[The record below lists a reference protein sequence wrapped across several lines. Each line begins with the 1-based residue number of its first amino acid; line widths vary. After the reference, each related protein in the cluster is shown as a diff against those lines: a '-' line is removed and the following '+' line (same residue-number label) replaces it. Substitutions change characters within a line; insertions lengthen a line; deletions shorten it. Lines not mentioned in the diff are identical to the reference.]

1 MILQYSPFIL
11 IYLGS
16 FLLGLYLLLLTR
28 RLPDTPGLLPLQGI
42 CIGASI
48 WALAYALEL
57 AVITAGGNLVTTA
70 AEYLGIFILVP
81 SFLFFVLSYTGRSRY
96 LTRSTLLVIALPLI
110 LFYLAMITNPLHS
123 LYYTSISP
131 YSLGGFVLFIYEYG
145 PIFWIAFLYMM
156 ALVGFS
162 LSLLLAA
169 WLDYPSFYRPQI
181 GLLILAILL
190 PILTSSVY
198 VAKLG
203 PAPGLQITP
212 VIFLLVAGILTF
224 ASVKYRLFTI
234 LPRTQCS
241 IPDILPDGILIA
253 DETGAIIYQNRASA
267 TYLESGSAIGKD
279 ISEVIPSFPPGEEV
293 REHEMPDGRL
303 LEIRRY
309 LLAGTGADDQCIIIH
324 EITNRR
330 RAEMDL
336 REANRKLSLLSCVTR
351 HDIVNQITVAQ
362 SAIELA
368 RFEADDPTILRYLAA
383 METAVL
389 RIHSEI
395 EFTRIYQELG
405 SQEPV
410 WQPLS
415 SIIYPP
421 CCLPLTLSC
430 GEYIVYADPMLPKV
444 FENLF
449 DNAIRHGKEVTG
461 ISISCAET
469 DGNLLITVAD
479 DGIGIPE
486 EQKERIFDHGFGGN
500 TGLGLFLIREI
511 LAITG
516 ISIIEDG
523 IHGEGARFVITVP
536 EGRYRVQP
544 VKR

>member
-16 FLLGLYLLLLTR
+16 CLIGLYLLHYTR

-42 CIGASI
+42 CTGASI

-57 AVITAGGNLVTTA
+57 VIITPGGNIVTTA
-70 AEYLGIFILVP
+70 GEYLGIFILVP
-81 SFLFFVLSYTGRSRY
+81 SLLFFVLSYTGRARY
-96 LTRSTLLVIALPLI
+96 ITRRNVLVIALPLI

-123 LYYTSISP
+123 LYYTSITP
-131 YSLGGFVLFIYEYG
+131 YSLGDLVLFVYEYG
-145 PIFWIAFLYMM
+145 PIFWIAFLYLM

-169 WLDYPSFYRPQI
+169 WIDYPSFYRPQI
-181 GLLILAILL
+181 GLLILAIIL
-190 PILTSSVY
+190 PILTSGVY

-212 VIFLLVAGILTF
+212 VIFLLVAGILVF
-224 ASVKYRLFTI
+224 ASAKYKLFTI

-253 DETGAIIYQNRASA
+253 DETGAIIYQNRASVA
-267 TYLESGSAIGKD
+267 YLASGDAIGKG
-279 ISEVIPSFPPGEEV
+279 ISDAIPPFPPGEETQ
-293 REHEMPDGRL
+293 EHAMPDGRI
-303 LEIRRY
+303 LEMRRY

-324 EITNRR
+324 DITNRR
-330 RAEMDL
+330 MAEVNL
-336 REANRKLSLLSCVTR
+336 REANRKLSLLSSVTR
-351 HDIVNQITVAQ
+351 HDIVNQIAVAQ
-362 SAIELA
+362 SAIELV
-368 RFEADDPTILRYLAA
+368 RFETDDPTILRYLAA
-383 METAVL
+383 TETAVL

-395 EFTRIYQELG
+395 EFTRIYQDLG
-405 SQEPV
+405 SQEPQ
-410 WQPLS
+410 WQPLLS
-415 SIIYPP
+415 VISPP

-430 GEYIVYADPMLPKV
+430 GEYTVHADPMLPKV

-449 DNAIRHGKEVTG
+449 DNAIRHGNEVTG
-461 ISISCAET
+461 ITISCEEVAGE
-469 DGNLLITVAD
+469 LQIMVAD

-486 EQKERIFDHGFGGN
+486 DLKERIFDHGFGGN

-523 IHGEGARFVITVP
+523 VSGEGARFLITVP

-544 VKR
+544 VSR